1 MNITLYKFSKRAN
14 STKRPSGGVKVYGRL
29 NNKCGI
35 TAPSVIF
42 SEDFHSYNYAYIPT
56 FNRFYWVEE
65 WTYSNGVWI
74 AEMAVDVLASYRS
87 EIGGSQQ
94 YVTRASAAY
103 DGSIVDGLY
112 PAKSKYKNIVKS
124 KGVWSELMLD
134 PSPYFVVGIVGGKTK
149 ANTGIVTY
157 YQMDDNQFTIFSDM
171 VFGSIDYM
179 GTDFGTDMTLD
190 YMRTQVNP
198 FQYIVSVK
206 KYPFPTRY
214 AAPTST
220 IRLGWWTINFNCEII
235 DSIIS
240 LHVDEVEIDIPK
252 HPQKQRGDYLL
263 YAPYSRYSLYIPYF
277 GTKDIPSEWIADINK
292 LYLRIVTDVTSDT
305 SIVYLQSSAT
315 DSYSSFMQFN
325 GSIGQTVIIG
335 QSASNKIGAGLGVI
349 SAVGNLLTGNFVG
362 AASSI
367 SDAVSNMSP
376 TLNTQG
382 ENTGFAE
389 ASQPAKLICSF
400 IEICDDDNANNGRP
414 LMQVKTISSIPG
426 YIKCE
431 NSDIAIQGTDSEC
444 TKIKS
449 LMDGGFFY
457 E

>member
-35 TAPSVIF
+35 TSPSVIF
-42 SEDFHSYNYAYIPT
+42 SEDFHSYNYAYIPN

-65 WTYSNGVWI
+65 WVYSDGVWI
-74 AEMAVDVLASYRS
+74 AQMTVDVLASYRA
-87 EIGGSQQ
+87 EIGGSRQ
-94 YVTRASAAY
+94 YVTRSSASY
-103 DGSIVDGLY
+103 DGSIVDALY
-112 PAKSKYKNIVKS
+112 PAKSQYQNVVQS
-124 KGVWSELMLD
+124 KGVWGDLLVPD
-134 PSPYFVVGIVGGKTK
+134 PYFVVGIVGSKTSV
-149 ANTGIVTY
+149 NTGIVTY
-157 YQMDDNQFTIFSDM
+157 YQMNANQFSIFSDM

-179 GTDFGTDMTLD
+179 GSDFGSDMTLD
-190 YMRTQVNP
+190 YLRTQVNP

-206 KYPFPTRY
+206 KYPFADPY
-214 AAPTST
+214 ATPTST
-220 IRLGWWTINFNCEII
+220 IRLGWWSINFNCAIVNTN
-235 DSIIS
+235 IS
-240 LHVDEVEIDIPK
+240 LHLDKIVIDIPK

-277 GTKDIPSEWIADINK
+277 GTKDIPSEWLADINK
-292 LYLRIVTDVTSDT
+292 LFIRIVTDVTSDT
-305 SIVYLQSSAT
+305 SIVFLMRS
-315 DSYSSFMQFN
+315 DSDGDSSFMQFN

-335 QSASNKIGAGLGVI
+335 QSASNKIGAGMGII

-431 NSDIAIQGTDSEC
+431 NSDIAIQGTDAEC